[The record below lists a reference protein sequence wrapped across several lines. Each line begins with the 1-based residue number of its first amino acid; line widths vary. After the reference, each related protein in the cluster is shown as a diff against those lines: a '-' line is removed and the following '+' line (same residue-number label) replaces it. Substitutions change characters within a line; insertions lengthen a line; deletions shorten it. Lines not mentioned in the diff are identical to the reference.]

1 MRTLIA
7 AFLALTFAAAPAAAR
22 AGWFV
27 EGSLGQGWEYKP
39 DHARQPLNVMVTPG
53 YQILDVLS
61 LECGAVATF
70 ANVKDSK
77 FDVQLRPM
85 AELSIPLFPIY
96 AKAILGITG
105 LADNPVKIQYG
116 GALGGRFGLAGVGV
130 FLEAGVLPTN
140 VQVKDATTGA
150 TSNQLIW
157 IAEGRLG
164 LRFG

>member
-1 MRTLIA
+1 MRKLAPT
-7 AFLALTFAAAPAAAR
+7 FLALALAAAPLSAR

-39 DHARQPLNVMVTPG
+39 DHVRQPLNVMVTPG

-61 LECGAVATF
+61 LECGAVASL
-70 ANVKDSK
+70 ANVKNSK

-85 AELSIPLFPIY
+85 AELSIPLIPVY

-105 LADNPVKIQYG
+105 LANTPVKVQYG
-116 GALGGRFGLAGVGV
+116 GALGGRFGLGGVGV
-130 FLEAGVLPTN
+130 FLEAGLLPTN
-140 VQVKDATTGA
+140 VELKDPTTGA
-150 TSNQLIW
+150 TSNKLIW

>member
-1 MRTLIA
+1 MRKLA
-7 AFLALTFAAAPAAAR
+7 PALLALSLAAAPAAAR

-27 EGSLGQGWEYKP
+27 EGSLGQGWEYRP
-39 DHARQPLNVMVTPG
+39 EHLRQPLNVMVAPG

-61 LECGAVATF
+61 LECGAVAAL
-70 ANVKDSK
+70 ANVKNSH

-105 LADNPVKIQYG
+105 LADSPVKVQYG
-116 GALGGRFGLAGVGV
+116 GALGWRLGLAGVGV
-130 FLEAGVLPTN
+130 FLEAGLLPSN
-140 VQVKDATTGA
+140 VEIKDASGA
-150 TSNQLIW
+150 KSNRLIW

-164 LRFG
+164 LRLG